1 MKKKGQVTVLIIL
14 AIVIALV
21 AIILFFTLGNN
32 RNLGATE
39 FDKESENI
47 KQFTEECMNQIYIDS
62 IEFVSAQGGY
72 SKEPHVP
79 YLSDVGLFMPIYR
92 HNDNLVIP
100 NREITELDLGLII
113 DENTQICISEAR
125 GRFPDYT
132 IEATEIFS
140 LPYIEQDSVYIE
152 QATTLSISKAED
164 STTLKLSDDKIDSQ
178 LNNLILASELYLIS
192 NQNAVCLD
200 CLSDI
205 TDLYDVSFEISNFD
219 EEIISI
225 IVSSKKTDTYPR
237 SFNFLE
243 VREANL
249 DRTNEVIF
257 IPSTDQES
265 SIKDIALPPNE
276 L

>member
-1 MKKKGQVTVLIIL
+1 MSKRGQVTVLIIL
-14 AIVIALV
+14 AIVIALIALV
-21 AIILFFTLGNN
+21 LFFTLGNDQSF
-32 RNLGATE
+32 GGTE

-92 HNDNLVIP
+92 YNEDVVIP
-100 NREITELDLGLII
+100 NKEITELDLGLII
-113 DENTQICISEAR
+113 DENTQICLSEAR

-140 LPYIEQDSVYIE
+140 LPYIEKDSVYIE
-152 QATTLSISKAED
+152 QATTLSISKSED
-164 STTLKLSDDKIDSQ
+164 STTLKLSDDEIDSQ
-178 LNNLILASELYLIS
+178 LNDMILASELYLIS
-192 NQNAVCLD
+192 NQNSVCLD

-205 TDLYDVSFEISNFD
+205 SDIYNIAFEISNFD

-225 IVSSKKTDTYPR
+225 IVSSKKTDSYPR

-243 VREANL
+243 VRESSL
-249 DRTNEVIF
+249 DQTNEVIF
-257 IPSTDQES
+257 IPSTEDES
-265 SIKDIALPPNE
+265 QIKDTPNPPNE